1 MLETFILG
9 PAYNGI
15 KTTYYINF
23 DSDLTVK
30 DENEDDKKLQKELTE
45 EEKEFQEQLRILE
58 LKQVE
63 EGGIACSSGSCAL

>member
-1 MLETFILG
+1 MKINKYWKLIFTLFFIFQ
-9 PAYNGI
+9 I
-15 KTTYYINF
+15 
-23 DSDLTVK
+23 TVI
-30 DENEDDKKLQKELTE
+30 TE